1 MTENQPG
8 AAPGIPSPRDHADTG
23 AGAGAE
29 IGVGVGEATDLAAL
43 TTLRVGGRA
52 ERLIRATSTDQV
64 IDEVSEC
71 DARGEPVLV
80 LGGGSNLL
88 VADEGFPGSVVL
100 VGTRGLTVEAE
111 DRCGG
116 GATVRVAAGEPWDGV
131 VGAAVEHGW
140 IGIEA
145 LSGIPGSTGATPV
158 QNVGAYGQEVA
169 ETIASVRTWDR
180 QEGRVRT
187 LAAADCEFSYRH
199 SRFKEERFRGGPRF
213 VVLEVTFQLR
223 LADLSGPIRY
233 AELARALGAEV
244 GGRAPSARVRDVVL
258 ALRRSKGMVLDPDDH
273 DTWSAG
279 SFFTNPLLDA
289 GQAAH
294 LPEGAPRWPVDGN
307 RIKTSAAW
315 LIEHAGFGRGYGLP
329 GPAALSTRHTL
340 ALTNRGSAKTK
351 DILELARTVRDGVRA
366 AFGIELQPEP
376 VLVGVVL

>member
-1 MTENQPG
+1 M
-8 AAPGIPSPRDHADTG
+8 
-23 AGAGAE
+23 
-29 IGVGVGEATDLAAL
+29 
-43 TTLRVGGRA
+43 
-52 ERLIRATSTDQV
+52 
-64 IDEVSEC
+64 
-71 DARGEPVLV
+71 
-80 LGGGSNLL
+80 
-88 VADEGFPGSVVL
+88 
-100 VGTRGLTVEAE
+100 
-111 DRCGG
+111 
-116 GATVRVAAGEPWDGV
+116 
-131 VGAAVEHGW
+131 
-140 IGIEA
+140 
-145 LSGIPGSTGATPV
+145 
-158 QNVGAYGQEVA
+158 
-169 ETIASVRTWDR
+169 
-180 QEGRVRT
+180 
-187 LAAADCEFSYRH
+187 
-199 SRFKEERFRGGPRF
+199 
-213 VVLEVTFQLR
+213 R